1 MTKLEETIR
10 DEIIEKLEDIE
21 EIEDNAYDLAFQLYE
36 AENYDGT
43 CTYST
48 YKAMQWIMENFED
61 LADYVEDYE
70 IEYGECVNP
79 FSNPERFQVIMT
91 MFIARTIIENAWGE
105 NKEELIANLR
115 EE

>member
-21 EIEDNAYDLAFQLYE
+21 EIDDDLAYRLYE
-36 AENYDGT
+36 TENCDGT

-48 YKAMQWIMENFED
+48 YEVMQWIKENFED
-61 LADYVEDYE
+61 LADYVEDYKV
-70 IEYGECVNP
+70 EYGVWENP

-91 MFIARTIIENAWGE
+91 IFIARTIIDNAWGE
-105 NKEELIANLR
+105 DKEELIANLR